1 MQEQI
6 SINVALNNTT
16 ARLPEE
22 LISLVIEVPTLS
34 ATNGAAWKSR
44 MPLSLRGYLFSWGL
58 VFDHFSGSVS
68 GLSSCSVFLLARN
81 VRNNLLTD
89 RKKNHS
95 PP

>member
-6 SINVALNNTT
+6 SIEVALNKTT
-16 ARLPEE
+16 AQLPEE
-22 LISLVIEVPTLS
+22 LISLIIEVPTLS
-34 ATNGAAWKSR
+34 ATNGTIWKSC

-68 GLSSCSVFLLARN
+68 GLPPVVSSLLARN

-89 RKKNHS
+89 KK
-95 PP
+95 